1 MRFPLSLTLGASC
14 LLLASLGL
22 TVPGAAAAP
31 VTIGETATLYSKIL
45 DEERTLVVSLP
56 PGYEG
61 SEDRYPVLYL
71 LDAETRF
78 HHTTGTA
85 ASLARSG
92 LIPQMIVVG
101 LNNTNRTRDLTPP
114 WTRPEPD
121 EQWNAVLP
129 AAGGADN
136 FLRFFREELIPHVDA
151 TWRTA
156 PYRILVGHSFGGLF
170 ALHAFANAPGTF
182 QATLAISPSVQ
193 WDEGLVVQQI
203 GELFADRP
211 DFAGRLFV
219 TMGDEGGEMLANF
232 QKLETLLRYRGPT
245 GLVWQMDLLEEEN
258 HGSVPIPSVHYALK
272 AFFPTWQPPPFDLA
286 DGLAAI
292 DLHYTA
298 LSTEYGFEIQTPE
311 AMINNLG
318 YQALGAD
325 EVDKALAIFRAN
337 VERHPGSANVY
348 DSLGEALEAAG
359 RLEEAREHYRK
370 AIRLGE
376 KRNDPNLGAYRDHL
390 ERVAEAEKGST

>member
-1 MRFPLSLTLGASC
+1 VLFTA
-14 LLLASLGL
+14 LGL
-22 TVPGAAAAP
+22 AAAAGAAAAP
-31 VTIGETATLYSKIL
+31 VIVGETSTFDSKIL
-45 DEERTLVVSLP
+45 GEERTLVVSLP
-56 PGYEG
+56 PGYEA
-61 SEDRYPVLYL
+61 SENRYPVLYL

-78 HHTTGTA
+78 HHTAGTA

-101 LNNTNRTRDLTPP
+101 LNNTDRTRDLTPP
-114 WTRPEPD
+114 WTRPDPD

-129 AAGGADN
+129 QAGGADN
-136 FLRFFREELIPHVDA
+136 FLRFLREELIPHVNA

-211 DFAGRLFV
+211 GLDGRLFV
-219 TMGDEGGEMLANF
+219 TLGDEGGEMLANF
-232 QKLETLLRYRGPT
+232 QKLETLLRYRAPA
-245 GLVWQMDLLEEEN
+245 GLAWEMRLLAEEN
-258 HGSVPIPSVHYALK
+258 HGSVPIPSVHYGLK
-272 AFFPTWQPPPFDLA
+272 AFFPTWAPPPFDVA
-286 DGLAAI
+286 DGLAAV
-292 DLHYTA
+292 DRHYAGLT
-298 LSTEYGFEIQTPE
+298 TRYGYPIETPE
-311 AMINNLG
+311 ALINNLG
-318 YQALGAD
+318 YQALGA
-325 EVDKALAIFRAN
+325 EEIDKALALFRAN

-359 RLEEAREHYRK
+359 RIDEAREHYRR
-370 AIRLGE
+370 AIQMGE
-376 KRNDPNLGAYRDHL
+376 KRGDPNLGAYRDHL
-390 ERVAEAEKGST
+390 ERVAPSRKGDR